1 MRIAVIKLPKPL
13 GKLLMAILSIFGGG
27 GKGESGEAA

>member
-13 GKLLMAILSIFGGG
+13 GKLLMAILSIFGGA
-27 GKGESGEAA
+27 KGDSGEET

>member
-13 GKLLMAILSIFGGG
+13 GKLLMAILSIFGSSTGRSGG
-27 GKGESGEAA
+27 AS

>member
-27 GKGESGEAA
+27 KGASGNAA